1 MEPLEIIW
9 LSENTQNFRR
19 YLHILGC
26 AIILHL
32 KSNPNSGVI
41 LFEKQSVCIARFHC
55 SLSSAA
61 VTSAVSFRAVL
72 LQPLDHSEK
81 PDQFIRIKTVVTSIA
96 FKEAM
101 FSDHVDVEIC
111 PAHND
116 TGITPLDSSLTF
128 IHLGVVHEGA
138 G

>member
-1 MEPLEIIW
+1 MHCPFPLL
-9 LSENTQNFRR
+9 LSQRSQ
-19 YLHILGC
+19 LGC
-26 AIILHL
+26 
-32 KSNPNSGVI
+32 V
-41 LFEKQSVCIARFHC
+41 
-55 SLSSAA
+55 
-61 VTSAVSFRAVL
+61 FRVVL
-72 LQPLDHSEK
+72 LQPLEHSEK
-81 PDQFIRIKTVVTSIA
+81 PDQFIRIKTVVTSMA

-116 TGITPLDSSLTF
+116 TGITPPDSSLAF